1 MIGTSN
7 LGSWNVHWSNEAQN
21 IIQCPRSPPPA
32 PSQVVGAAWG
42 WAQSCWA
49 SSWWCFLGDVPI
61 VLTVFPGFSWF
72 LKWCFLDVVLVIRL
86 IFGDF
91 PGKCFLNGV
100 SLVLAMIYTD
110 SHWFSL
116 MTCTDLHCLSLVH
129 MFFFLN
135 TALHWLSW
143 IVLAGGWLSLFF
155 FVRGEVR
162 RPKWSDCHVLFI
174 PFGKWGCWRV
184 LMKTPY
190 SSCIISKSII
200 IHIYIYIYRHGY
212 KAIQRLRGLNIVYW
226 CIHNSYFPIIKPLH
240 KDPSL
245 TRCRNPNMQ
254 NSCHYVPLR
263 KSQNTPKYQCVN
275 DQCVNISVLQ

>member
-1 MIGTSN
+1 MWRRKAVGWPQARPEWCHPSCHLRCSTWLKSLAMTFN
-7 LGSWNVHWSNEAQN
+7 LTSNEAQN
-21 IIQCPRSPPPA
+21 IIQCPKLPKSCGIEPQFRSPPPA

-49 SSWWCFLGDVPI
+49 SSWCCFLGDVPI
-61 VLTVFPGFSWF
+61 VLTVFLGFSWF
-72 LKWCFLDVVLVIRL
+72 LKWCFLDVFWWFAWF
-86 IFGDF
+86 FGDF

-129 MFFFLN
+129 MFFLN

-162 RPKWSDCHVLFI
+162 GPKWSDCHVLFI
-174 PFGKWGCWRV
+174 PFGKWGAGMCWWKHLIHRV
-184 LMKTPY
+184 
-190 SSCIISKSII
+190 
-200 IHIYIYIYRHGY
+200 
-212 KAIQRLRGLNIVYW
+212 
-226 CIHNSYFPIIKPLH
+226 SYLSP
-240 KDPSL
+240 
-245 TRCRNPNMQ
+245 
-254 NSCHYVPLR
+254 
-263 KSQNTPKYQCVN
+263 
-275 DQCVNISVLQ
+275 